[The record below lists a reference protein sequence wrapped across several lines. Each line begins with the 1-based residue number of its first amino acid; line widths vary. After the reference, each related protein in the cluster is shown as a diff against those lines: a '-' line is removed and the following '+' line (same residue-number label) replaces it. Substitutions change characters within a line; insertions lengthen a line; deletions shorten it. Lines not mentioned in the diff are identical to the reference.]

1 MLLNDDN
8 IKSYRE
14 NNRLEIKK
22 ATGGL
27 PNSLW
32 ETYSAFANSS
42 GGLIVLGIE
51 EKNNGEWKITGVE
64 NAAKMQKE
72 FWDTINNSN
81 KVSCNILMDTDVE
94 IQNINGCDV
103 IFIHVPE
110 AHRSSKPVY
119 IKNNIFSG
127 SYRRNWEGDYHCTPA
142 EVRGMLRD
150 VPEETADM
158 KIVED
163 LFMDSLCKET
173 IKSYRNRH
181 ISFHHEHVWES
192 LSDCDYLERIGAA
205 KYARSDGKLHPTVA
219 GLLMFGYE
227 YRILYEFPEYF
238 LD

>member
-81 KVSCNILMDTDVE
+81 KVSCNILMDTGID
-94 IQNINGCDV
+94 
-103 IFIHVPE
+103 
-110 AHRSSKPVY
+110 
-119 IKNNIFSG
+119 
-127 SYRRNWEGDYHCTPA
+127 
-142 EVRGMLRD
+142 
-150 VPEETADM
+150 
-158 KIVED
+158 
-163 LFMDSLCKET
+163 
-173 IKSYRNRH
+173 
-181 ISFHHEHVWES
+181 
-192 LSDCDYLERIGAA
+192 
-205 KYARSDGKLHPTVA
+205 
-219 GLLMFGYE
+219 
-227 YRILYEFPEYF
+227 
-238 LD
+238 

>member
-158 KIVED
+158 KIVE
-163 LFMDSLCKET
+163 E
-173 IKSYRNRH
+173 
-181 ISFHHEHVWES
+181 
-192 LSDCDYLERIGAA
+192 LEECL
-205 KYARSDGKLHPTVA
+205 KKMGKKVKV
-219 GLLMFGYE
+219 
-227 YRILYEFPEYF
+227 RYF
-238 LD
+238 